1 MDGPEQAHDPATDDA
16 AARLAALERE
26 NAELRRLVA
35 SRAAPDDGHAARR
48 PRRRPGRA
56 AAAVALILLATLLA
70 PVAVVA
76 AWAERTLTDT
86 DRYVATVAPLAEDPV
101 VKSAV
106 AGRIT
111 TEVMSR
117 IDVGA
122 IRDQAVGELED
133 RDIAPRATAALSTLE
148 APLTSGVESF
158 VRSTA
163 DRVVESDAF
172 ASTWE
177 RANRVAHEQLVD
189 VMQGQQ
195 GDVLQVGQDGQ
206 LTIQLS
212 GIIDLLKQR
221 LVDRGLGVA
230 ANIPSVDAS
239 FTLAQ
244 TTQLVEV
251 QNRYA
256 QVVALGTWLPWIVL
270 GLFAA
275 GVVAAVRPLRALVA
289 AGLALALAMVVL
301 GAGLAVA
308 RGLYLDAL
316 SGQVLRLDA
325 AEVVFDQLVSFLR
338 ATLRTVG
345 VLGLVVALVAFLA
358 GSSTTARSVR
368 GGVARGIG
376 SLRSGAEGRGV
387 STGRVGTWLG
397 RHRRPVKVVVL
408 AAAVLVLL
416 LSAQPTPA
424 LVVGTA
430 LVAGALVLV
439 VELVARPEV
448 DVGVVPDGPDGTGGT
463 NGTGGTD
470 GPRGTQGTEPTVGA
484 DGPDRSDAAG
494 LTRSA

>member
-1 MDGPEQAHDPATDDA
+1 MDGPDQEREPATGDPV

-35 SRAAPDDGHAARR
+35 ATPVPTAEAGR
-48 PRRRPGRA
+48 PRRVRRPGRA
-56 AAAVALILLATLLA
+56 TAAVVLIVLATLLA

-122 IRDQAVGELED
+122 ILDQAVAELQD
-133 RDIAPRATAALSTLE
+133 RDIAPRATAALSQLE

-158 VRSTA
+158 VRQAA

-172 ASTWE
+172 DEAWE

-189 VMQGQQ
+189 VMQGRQ

-221 LVDRGLGVA
+221 LVDRGLGAA

-239 FTLAQ
+239 FTIAQ

-275 GVVAAVRPLRALVA
+275 GVVVAVRHARALVA

-316 SGQVLRLDA
+316 TGKVMRLDA

-338 ATLRTVG
+338 LTLRTVG

-358 GSSTTARSVR
+358 GSSASARSLR
-368 GGVARGIG
+368 GGVSRGIG
-376 SLRSGAEGRGV
+376 RLRTGAEGRGV

-397 RHRRPVKVVVL
+397 RHRRPVNVVIL

-416 LSAQPTPA
+416 LSGQPTPA

-430 LVAGALVLV
+430 LVAGVLVLV
-439 VELVARPEV
+439 VELLARPGPVPAAAHVEGAV
-448 DVGVVPDGPDGTGGT
+448 APGDVPAPDDPSRVSRDRHDAGP
-463 NGTGGTD
+463 
-470 GPRGTQGTEPTVGA
+470 
-484 DGPDRSDAAG
+484 
-494 LTRSA
+494 

>member
-1 MDGPEQAHDPATDDA
+1 M
-16 AARLAALERE
+16 L
-26 NAELRRLVA
+26 LV
-35 SRAAPDDGHAARR
+35 
-48 PRRRPGRA
+48 
-56 AAAVALILLATLLA
+56 LATLLA

-86 DRYVATVAPLAEDPV
+86 DRYVATVAPLGEDPV
-101 VKSAV
+101 VQSAV

-111 TEVMSR
+111 TEVMAR

-122 IRDQAVGELED
+122 ILDQAVTELED
-133 RDIAPRATAALSTLE
+133 RDVAPRATAALSQLE

-158 VRSTA
+158 VRRAA
-163 DRVVESDAF
+163 DQVVESDAF
-172 ASTWE
+172 ADAWE

-189 VMQGQQ
+189 VMQGRQ

-239 FTLAQ
+239 FTVAQ
-244 TTQLVEV
+244 STQIVQV

-256 QVVALGTWLPWIVL
+256 QVVALGTWLPWLVL
-270 GLFAA
+270 GLYAA
-275 GVVAAVRPLRALVA
+275 GVLVAVRRARTLVA
-289 AGLALALAMVVL
+289 AGLALALAMVLL

-316 SGQVLRLDA
+316 TGRVLRLDA

-338 ATLRTVG
+338 LTLRTVG

-358 GSSTTARSVR
+358 GPSASARSLR

-376 SLRSGAEGRGV
+376 RLRAGAEGHGV

-397 RHRRPVKVVVL
+397 RHRRAVNVVIL
-408 AAAVLVLL
+408 AVAVLVLL
-416 LSAQPTPA
+416 VAGQPTPA

-430 LVAGALVLV
+430 LVAGVLV
-439 VELVARPEV
+439 VLVELLARP
-448 DVGVVPDGPDGTGGT
+448 GPVPGG
-463 NGTGGTD
+463 
-470 GPRGTQGTEPTVGA
+470 EPTAGSEPAPGVEPAAAPASTGAVPVGGAHGGDGSPAGPARPPSRDRHDA
-484 DGPDRSDAAG
+484 DV
-494 LTRSA
+494 

>member
-1 MDGPEQAHDPATDDA
+1 MDGPDDERDAATGDPV

-35 SRAAPDDGHAARR
+35 SRAPGEPSAHRE
-48 PRRRPGRA
+48 RRRPGRA
-56 AAAVALILLATLLA
+56 AAAVTLVVLATLLA

-101 VKSAV
+101 VTSAV

-111 TEVMSR
+111 SEVMAR

-122 IRDQAVGELED
+122 ILDQAVAELED
-133 RDIAPRATAALSTLE
+133 RDVAPRATAALSALE

-158 VRSTA
+158 VRQTA
-163 DRVVESDAF
+163 DRVVESEAF
-172 ASTWE
+172 AETWE
-177 RANRVAHEQLVD
+177 RANRVAHEQLVA
-189 VMQGQQ
+189 VMQGGQ
-195 GDVLQVGQDGQ
+195 GEVVQVGQDGQ

-239 FTLAQ
+239 FTVAQ

-251 QNRYA
+251 RNRYA
-256 QVVALGTWLPWIVL
+256 QVVALGTWLPWVVL
-270 GLFAA
+270 GLYAA
-275 GVVAAVRPLRALVA
+275 GVVAAVRHARTLVA
-289 AGLALALAMVVL
+289 AGVALALAMVVL

-316 SGQVLRLDA
+316 TGTVVRLDA

-338 ATLRTVG
+338 LTLRTVG

-358 GSSTTARSVR
+358 GPSASARSLR

-376 SLRSGAEGRGV
+376 RLRTGAEGRGV

-397 RHRRPVKVVVL
+397 RHRRAADVVVL

-416 LSAQPTPA
+416 VSGQPTPA

-430 LVAGALVLV
+430 LVAGVLVLV
-439 VELVARPEV
+439 VELLARPGPV
-448 DVGVVPDGPDGTGGT
+448 TAGPGDSGAPVGGDGAPPDGSAHVS
-463 NGTGGTD
+463 
-470 GPRGTQGTEPTVGA
+470 R
-484 DGPDRSDAAG
+484 DRHDAG
-494 LTRSA
+494 V